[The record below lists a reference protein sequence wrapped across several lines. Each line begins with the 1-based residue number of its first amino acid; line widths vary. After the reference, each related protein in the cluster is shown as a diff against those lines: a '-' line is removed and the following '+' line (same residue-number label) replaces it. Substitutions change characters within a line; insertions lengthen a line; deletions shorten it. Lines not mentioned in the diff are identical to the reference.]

1 MQMMIRGGLATA
13 LCALIVALA
22 TCGPVATTART
33 APESGDLGVNAGMG
47 ASGQMIDSI
56 LAVDGTLQDDFQTG
70 RALLATPY
78 VSCHQLCAHHTY
90 MHLNAQC
97 L

>member
-1 MQMMIRGGLATA
+1 MLHTRLATA
-13 LCALIVALA
+13 LYALMIALA
-22 TCGPVATTART
+22 ACGPVATIARI

-47 ASGQMIDSI
+47 ASGQIDDSI

-78 VSCHQLCAHHTY
+78 VSCHQLCAHHTH